1 VHLDPTRGIC
11 HPARVLKVH
20 HLENSRSQRLLWLL
34 EELGLEYELHIY
46 KRNPETQL
54 APPELKKIHPL
65 GKSPLLEDDGVVYA
79 ETGAIIEHVL
89 EKHGQGRLQATDE
102 EGKRR
107 QRFWLHYAEGSLM
120 PILLLKLIFTKIES
134 GPLPFFVKP
143 VAKGIVKKVNQA
155 FTDPQSKLHFDF
167 VEAELGKSEWLAG
180 DTLTVADVQ
189 MSFPLEAAASRFGHG
204 GQYPKIRAFVDRVH
218 GREAYKRA
226 LEKGGPY
233 AYA

>member
-1 VHLDPTRGIC
+1 M
-11 HPARVLKVH
+11 LKVH

-34 EELGLEYELHIY
+34 EELSLEYELQLY
-46 KRNPETQL
+46 RRDPKTQL
-54 APPELKKIHPL
+54 APPEMRKIHPL

-102 EGKRR
+102 EGRRR

-120 PILLLKLIFTKIES
+120 PLLLLKLIFTKIES
-134 GPLPFFVKP
+134 GPMPFFIKP
-143 VAKGIVKKVNQA
+143 IAKGIVQKVDAA
-155 FTDPQSKLHFDF
+155 FTGPQSKLHFDF
-167 VEAELGKSEWLAG
+167 VEAELGRSTWLAG
-180 DTLTVADVQ
+180 AELTAADIQ

-204 GQYPKIRAFVDRVH
+204 GQYPNIRAFVERVH
-218 GREAYKRA
+218 AREAYRRA
-226 LEKGGPY
+226 LERGGPY